1 MFVKSA
7 VMRTILLTRPI
18 LMLYGHAKG
27 ERPVYYEEKGK
38 EKKKERGGR
47 KEYRRRKSNCCRKL
61 I

>member
-47 KEYRRRKSNCCRKL
+47 KE
-61 I
+61 